1 MVEPVRNPWIRRVGA
16 LCLMGAGVIPGCAMV
31 PRDRY
36 DESQRLAQSL
46 RAENARL
53 KDEIVGLQTQ
63 NRDYADRSLDDLR
76 RLTARDQA
84 IERLEASVRGYQDD
98 RDRLADAYRRL
109 ATGLGRVSD
118 DSAVE
123 PTAMQ
128 PPVRRGESG
137 GDRKSER
144 LARGDDADAS
154 GARGRPSPADS
165 GP

>member
-1 MVEPVRNPWIRRVGA
+1 MVEPVRSRWIRRVGA
-16 LCLMGAGVIPGCAMV
+16 LCLVGAGVVPGCAMV
-31 PRDRY
+31 PRERY

-53 KDEIVGLQTQ
+53 KDEIVGLETQ
-63 NRDYADRSLDDLR
+63 NRDYADRALDDLR

-84 IERLEASVRGYQDD
+84 IERLQASVHGYQDD

-109 ATGLGRVSD
+109 ASTLGRVSD

-123 PTAMQ
+123 PTAMR
-128 PPVRRGESG
+128 PPARGNDAGAGRHPET
-137 GDRKSER
+137 
-144 LARGDDADAS
+144 LARPEDARPRGDGS
-154 GARGRPSPADS
+154 PPSPDDS